1 MSISFENPWYLLLI
15 PAVAL
20 FLIITQRFMFT
31 REKGSKIGQIVIRAI
46 LFLALILALA
56 GFSVKF
62 TGRKTTT
69 VYLLDVS
76 DSVRDSKQDL
86 VKFVNESA
94 KNKKKNDQICVIAFG
109 ENAKMEQFTS
119 ENLAFTG
126 FQTDVN
132 TGATNLE
139 EAVKIAIAELPKDS
153 AGRIVLITDGNE
165 NEGALKSAA
174 ADVISSGCTFEIKKI
189 EENISDEVYVSD
201 MSIPTEVGIGEKFNI
216 EVEVESNVACDA
228 VVKLYAGRTLKGE
241 QEVHLQKGTNQLIF
255 SDTQSDEGLKTYK
268 VVVESQ
274 KDTISVNNEFS
285 SYTNIETQ
293 LPLLIVEGKEGNAKN
308 YKKIMDSIDVEYS
321 IASPGTV
328 PVDMPTLMQ
337 YSAVVL
343 VDVFEGDLR
352 DGFLDILQ
360 EF

>member
-189 EENISDEVYVSD
+189 EE
-201 MSIPTEVGIGEKFNI
+201 
-216 EVEVESNVACDA
+216 
-228 VVKLYAGRTLKGE
+228 
-241 QEVHLQKGTNQLIF
+241 
-255 SDTQSDEGLKTYK
+255 
-268 VVVESQ
+268 
-274 KDTISVNNEFS
+274 
-285 SYTNIETQ
+285 
-293 LPLLIVEGKEGNAKN
+293 
-308 YKKIMDSIDVEYS
+308 
-321 IASPGTV
+321 
-328 PVDMPTLMQ
+328 
-337 YSAVVL
+337 
-343 VDVFEGDLR
+343 
-352 DGFLDILQ
+352 
-360 EF
+360 